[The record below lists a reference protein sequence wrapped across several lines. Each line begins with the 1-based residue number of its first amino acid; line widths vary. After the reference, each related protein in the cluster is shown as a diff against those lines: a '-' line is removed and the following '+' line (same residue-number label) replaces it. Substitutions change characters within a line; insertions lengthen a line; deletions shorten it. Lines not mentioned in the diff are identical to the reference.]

1 MKFLEADYHTPYLR
15 LFNRMTDAIAAL
27 DDGRALAARELLIAA
42 QREAEESYLS
52 QDSESGEA

>member
-1 MKFLEADYHTPYLR
+1 MLETDYRTPYLR
-15 LFNRMTDAIAAL
+15 LFNRVTDAIAAL

-42 QREAEESYLS
+42 QREAEEAYLS